1 MSRRV
6 FSLVVVA
13 VGMTLD
19 ALRLPFIVQP
29 RFTRTKLYLAK
40 V

>member
-19 ALRLPFIVQP
+19 ALRLPTRVQP
-29 RFTRTKLYLAK
+29 RFLKYLAK